1 MGDDENI
8 YDKEV
13 RSDLVDDDEM
23 SSQEEAF
30 MKGYEDA
37 DDEDEN
43 EEKEDGQSV

>member
-8 YDKEV
+8 YSEEV
-13 RSDLVDDDEM
+13 REDLVDDDEM

-37 DDEDEN
+37 EDEG
-43 EEKEDGQSV
+43 ESSKEDNQSV